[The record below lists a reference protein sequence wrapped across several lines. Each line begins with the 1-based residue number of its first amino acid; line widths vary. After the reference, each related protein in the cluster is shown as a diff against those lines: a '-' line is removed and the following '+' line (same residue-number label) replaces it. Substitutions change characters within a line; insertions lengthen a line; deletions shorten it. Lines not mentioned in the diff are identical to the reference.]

1 MPAQHDIDPRAPVRI
16 LVTGGGR
23 GLGRAI
29 ATALAAPG
37 RRIALL
43 GRRQADLE
51 RTAGELSALGVE
63 PLNCVGD
70 LTSATDR
77 AAVASAVDKAWGG
90 LDWLVNNAGFG
101 VGKPFLEHTPDELD
115 RVIAVNLTGLIQLT
129 QALLPLLLRA
139 PAPHIVNIASDIG
152 RRPIGRLV
160 PYVAAKHGVV
170 GFSHALRLELR
181 PHGVK
186 VGVILPGRIDTGFND
201 RTEGS
206 RPGPEALRPA
216 DVAAAVLAMLSQP
229 PTAQIDELTLH
240 PMGQDA

>member
-1 MPAQHDIDPRAPVRI
+1 MSEQHDSEHGAATRI
-16 LVTGGGR
+16 LITGGGR

-37 RRIALL
+37 RRMALL
-43 GRRQADLE
+43 GRQQADLE
-51 RTAGELSALGVE
+51 RTAGELRALGVA
-63 PLNCVGD
+63 PLVCVGD
-70 LTSATDR
+70 LTSAADR
-77 AAVASAVDKAWGG
+77 AALAATIDATWGG
-90 LDWLVNNAGFG
+90 LDWLVNNAGLGF
-101 VGKPFLEHTPDELD
+101 GKPFLEHTPDELD
-115 RVIAVNLTGLIQLT
+115 RVIAVNLTGLMQLT
-129 QALLPLLLRA
+129 HTLLPLLLRSA
-139 PAPHIVNIASDIG
+139 TPHIVNIASDIG

-170 GFSHALRLELR
+170 GFSQALRLELR
-181 PHGVK
+181 PQGVK
-186 VGVILPGRIDTGFND
+186 VGVILPGAIDTGFNN

-216 DVAAAVLAMLSQP
+216 DVAAAVLTMLSQP

>member
-1 MPAQHDIDPRAPVRI
+1 VTGPTNARI

-43 GRRQADLE
+43 GRN
-51 RTAGELSALGVE
+51 RTGLAATAEALAASDVE
-63 PLNCVGD
+63 NLIVVGD
-70 LTSATDR
+70 IADPEAR
-77 AAVASAVDKAWGG
+77 AACVAAVEERWGG
-90 LDWLVNNAGFG
+90 LDWLVNNAGLG
-101 VGKPFLEHTPDELD
+101 YGKPFLEHSPHEIEQ
-115 RVIAVNLTGLIQLT
+115 VFAVNLIGLVQLT
-129 QALLPLLLRA
+129 HALLPLLLRS

-181 PHGVK
+181 EQGVK
-186 VGVILPGRIDTGFND
+186 VGVVLPGAIDTNFND
-201 RTEGS
+201 RREGS
-206 RPGPEALRPA
+206 RPGSEALRPA
-216 DVAAAVLAMLSQP
+216 DVAAAVVSMLHQS

>member
-1 MPAQHDIDPRAPVRI
+1 MAAQHEAGPPAATRL

-37 RRIALL
+37 RRIALF
-43 GRRQADLE
+43 GRQPADLE
-51 RTAGELSALGVE
+51 RTAGELRTLGVE
-63 PLNCVGD
+63 PLVCAGD

-77 AAVASAVDKAWGG
+77 ATLATAIDKAWGG
-90 LDWLVNNAGFG
+90 LDWLVNNAGLGFN
-101 VGKPFLEHTPDELD
+101 KPFLEHTPDELD
-115 RVIAVNLTGLIQLT
+115 RVIAVNLTGLMQLT
-129 QALLPLLLRA
+129 HTLLPLLLEA

-170 GFSHALRLELR
+170 GFSQALRLELR
-181 PHGVK
+181 PLGVK
-186 VGVILPGRIDTGFND
+186 VGVILPGRIDTGFAN
-201 RTEGS
+201 RPEGS

-216 DVAAAVLAMLSQP
+216 DVAAAVRTMLSQP